1 MKKALSF
8 VALALVVA
16 LGLAACSPAAPAA
29 TPTPVAEAT
38 AASTPAPTAEP
49 TAAAPKTAVNIAAI
63 KGPTGIGLTK
73 LMQKNDEGSA
83 ANDYDFTLANGPDDV
98 VGMVTSGEVD
108 IAAVPSNLA
117 STLYNKTQGKVQ
129 IAAINTLGVLYI
141 LTSRD
146 DIQSLSDLEGK
157 TLTATGQGAT
167 PEYVLDYILKQNGL
181 KGKVTIEYKAEHS
194 ELATLAAAG
203 DVDLCMLPEP
213 NVTAVLMQNEN
224 MHIALDLTEEW
235 ERATAGAGIENS
247 QLTMGVII
255 VNKEFAAAYP
265 EAMTD
270 FLAEYKQS
278 VDAVNANAQ
287 EAGALVEQYGIM
299 PKAAAA
305 TRAIPNCNIVM
316 IQGQEMRDIEH
327 NFLQILFD
335 ANPKAVG
342 GAMPS
347 EDFYYLPQA
356 SE

>member
-1 MKKALSF
+1 MKKGIVL
-8 VALALVVA
+8 VALVLVAA
-16 LGLAACSPAAPAA
+16 LGLAACSPKAPTA

-38 AASTPAPTAEP
+38 DQPTPQPTQAAS
-49 TAAAPKTAVNIAAI
+49 KTAVNIAAI

-73 LMQKNDEGSA
+73 LMEANDAGTA
-83 ANDYDFTLANGPDDV
+83 ANAYNFTLANGPDDV

-146 DIQSLSDLEGK
+146 DIQTLSDLEGK

-167 PEYVLDYILKQNGL
+167 PEYVLNYILKQNGL
-181 KGKVTIEYKAEHS
+181 EDKVTIEYKAEHS

-203 DVDLCMLPEP
+203 EVDLCMLPEP

-224 MHIALDLTEEW
+224 MHIALDLTKEW
-235 ERATAGAGIENS
+235 EKATTDAGIPNS

-255 VNKEFAAAYP
+255 VNQEFAASHP

-278 VDAVNANAQ
+278 VEAVNANAQ

-305 TRAIPNCNIVM
+305 TKAIPNCNIVM
-316 IQGQEMRDIEH
+316 IQGQDMVDIER

-356 SE
+356 TE